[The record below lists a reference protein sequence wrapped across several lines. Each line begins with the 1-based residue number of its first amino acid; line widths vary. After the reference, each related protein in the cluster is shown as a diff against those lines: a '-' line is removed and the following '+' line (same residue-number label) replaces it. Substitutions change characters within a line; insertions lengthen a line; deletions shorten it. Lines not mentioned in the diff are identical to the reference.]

1 MWLVAQNAVRYLV
14 LPSELLNRV
23 NAVIQTAIYGVRPL
37 GVLAGGPVAGVYCP
51 VAGLWR
57 VIIVFGLSLA
67 VSVFSDLRRATSYDA
82 LRASSVGASVATAA

>member
-1 MWLVAQNAVRYLV
+1 MWLVSQNAVRYLE
-14 LPSELLNRV
+14 LPPELLNQV

-37 GVLAGGPVAGVYCP
+37 GVVAGSPVVGVFCP

-57 VIIVFGLSLA
+57 VIIVVGLSLA
-67 VSVFSDLRRATSYDA
+67 VSVFSDLPRATSNDA